1 MAIAALPRFR
11 TQAFIDGRF
20 IDAASG
26 ETFETENPATGE
38 VIARVAAGGV
48 EDIDRA
54 VKAARRAFDDGR
66 WSNQSPAERKRTLL
80 RLADLVEANAEELA
94 TLDSLEAGKP
104 ISDNRG
110 GDLPESVRTIRWFA
124 EAADKVFDAVAP
136 TGPDALGLI
145 VREPVG
151 VVGAVVPWNFP
162 LLMAIWKIAPA
173 LAAGNTMVVKP
184 SRLTSLSAIR
194 LAELAA
200 EAGLPQ
206 GVLNV
211 VPGPG
216 GTAGQA
222 LGRHMDVDK
231 VTFTGST
238 EVGRQFLNYAAESN
252 LKEVTLELGGK
263 SPQLVLADARD
274 LDLDV
279 VAERVLFAA
288 FMNQGQNCS
297 CGSRLIVDRSVQEAL
312 VERLV
317 EHLPEWI
324 VGDPLQPDTK
334 IGPMIERPHLDKVM
348 GYIERGRAEGARVV
362 VGGERV
368 LEESGGHFVAPTIF
382 DDATNSMTIAREE
395 IFGPVL
401 TTIPF
406 DSEDDAIRLANETS
420 YGLAASVYTKDLD
433 TAFRVARALRVGVV
447 GVNNYSEGDV
457 FTPFGG
463 FKQSGFGGRDKGL
476 EALEQYTEKKTIW
489 VTLG

>member
-1 MAIAALPRFR
+1 MAIAALPTFR

-20 IDAASG
+20 VDAASG
-26 ETFETENPATGE
+26 ETFETENPATGK
-38 VIARVAAGGV
+38 VIAHVAAGGS

-54 VKAARRAFDDGR
+54 VGAARRAFDDGR
-66 WSNQSPAERKRTLL
+66 WSKQAPADRKQTLL
-80 RLADLVEANAEELA
+80 RLADRIEANAEELA
-94 TLDSLEAGKP
+94 TLDSIEAGKP
-104 ISDNRG
+104 ISDNRA
-110 GDLPESVRTIRWFA
+110 GDLPETIRTFRWFA

-162 LLMAIWKIAPA
+162 LLMATWKIAPA
-173 LAAGNTMVVKP
+173 LAAGNTMIVKP

-200 EAGLPQ
+200 EAGVPD

-288 FMNQGQNCS
+288 LMNQGENCS

-317 EHLPEWI
+317 AHLPEWV
-324 VGDPLQPDTK
+324 VGDPLQPETK
-334 IGPMIERPHLDKVM
+334 IGPMIERSHLDKVM

-362 VGGERV
+362 VGGERT
-368 LEESGGHFVAPTIF
+368 LEGSGGHFVAPTIF
-382 DDATNSMTIAREE
+382 DDASNSMTIAREE

-406 DSEDDAIRLANETS
+406 ESEDEAIKLANETS